1 MRAGSGDASHPPQG
15 AAFTIKS
22 DMKSPLFKTDEY
34 ARGLR
39 EVKVHATGLRNP
51 PALVHPSITP

>member
-1 MRAGSGDASHPPQG
+1 MTGCAV
-15 AAFTIKS
+15 KS
-22 DMKSPLFKTDEY
+22 VMNSPRFKMDEY

-51 PALVHPSITP
+51 SALVHPPITP